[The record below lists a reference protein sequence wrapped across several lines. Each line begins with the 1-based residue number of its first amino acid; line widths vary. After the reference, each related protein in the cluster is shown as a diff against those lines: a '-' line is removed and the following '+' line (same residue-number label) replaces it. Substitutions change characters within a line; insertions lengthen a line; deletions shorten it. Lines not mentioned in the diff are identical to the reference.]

1 MVEERAPRRPRRRA
15 PAEVVVALAPDPR
28 RSYAVLI
35 GTSTFASAGLA
46 DLPAVAGNLTGLAGV
61 LTDPALAGSAI
72 TVHRPGAT
80 RVRRPRRG
88 HPAHLLGRP
97 RRARAGR

>member
-1 MVEERAPRRPRRRA
+1 
-15 PAEVVVALAPDPR
+15 VALAPDPR

-61 LTDPALAGSAI
+61 LTDPALAGSAS
-72 TVHRPGAT
+72 TMHRPG
-80 RVRRPRRG
+80 
-88 HPAHLLGRP
+88 GRAP
-97 RRARAGR
+97 SAGTADQTLRECAARAEDTLLIYWAGHGGPSR